1 MRAPPSRPIWA
12 LVFILGSGP
21 AAAQNILVNPGFAA
35 SLAGWTV
42 EPGVSAVWSPLDIA
56 ESGAS
61 GSALIANSAS
71 TVGFSGGLTQCVA
84 VVPGATYALRIRYR
98 VPSGQASAVRAQA
111 SLDYFSGPSCEGSN
125 VGGFGNGTGAIASD
139 FDAWGP
145 DFAVGTGVVPSGVVS
160 ALVAVRL
167 AKSGAGGIALA
178 YFDEPSLAP
187 VATLTIPASA
197 SIHGQ
202 NGTFFQTDLWVLG
215 SSPLF
220 VATVTARHRCF
231 ASQTC
236 AAMVQSF
243 QVKPRQSVYFTD
255 ALVTL
260 FGDPGTAGAIELSYD
275 TSTPITV
282 LSRTYSPSLPAPTT
296 GTSVPALTSG
306 DAKTRAVLVGLGSSG
321 GDLSQGFRSNV
332 GVYNPTSSS
341 VSVMVTLNGSSGT
354 TLGAPVP
361 ITLSA
366 NEARQVNDVFSAAGA
381 PSTPTRNA
389 YAVVTSSGAVYSYA
403 TVIDNQSADSVFVAG
418 ADDGP

>member
-1 MRAPPSRPIWA
+1 MRAPSSRPIWI
-12 LVFILGSGP
+12 LVFALGSGP
-21 AAAQNILVNPGFAA
+21 AVAQNVLVNPGFAA

-42 EPGVSAVWSPLDIA
+42 EPGVSAAWSPLDIA
-56 ESGAS
+56 ESGTS
-61 GSALIANSAS
+61 GSAIIVNTAS
-71 TVGFSGGLTQCVA
+71 TAGFSGGLTQCVA
-84 VVPGATYALRIRYR
+84 VVPGVTYALRLRYR
-98 VPSGQASAVRAQA
+98 VPSGQATAVRAQA
-111 SLDYFSGPSCEGSN
+111 ALDYFSGPSCDGRD
-125 VGGFGNGTGAIASD
+125 VGGFGNGTGSIASD

-145 DFAVGTGVVPSGVVS
+145 DFAVGSGVVPSGVAS

-167 AKSGAGGIALA
+167 VKIEAGGIVLA

-202 NGTFFQTDLWVLG
+202 NGTFFQTDLWVFG

-236 AAMVQSF
+236 AATAQSF

-260 FGDPGTAGAIELSYD
+260 FGDPGTAGAIELRYD
-275 TSTPITV
+275 TSTQITV

-296 GTSVPALTSG
+296 GTSVPALASG
-306 DAKTRAVLVGLGSSG
+306 DAKTSAVLVGLGSSG

-332 GVYNPTSSS
+332 GVYNPTSSTAS
-341 VSVMVTLNGSSGT
+341 ATVTLYGSSGT

-361 ITLSA
+361 LTLSA
-366 NEARQVNDVFSAAGA
+366 NEARQVNDIFSAAGA

-389 YAVVTSSGAVYSYA
+389 YAVVTSSAAVYSYA
-403 TVIDNQSADSVFVAG
+403 TVIDNQSADSVFIVG

>member
-1 MRAPPSRPIWA
+1 MVLAF
-12 LVFILGSGP
+12 VLGSPP
-21 AAAQNILVNPGFAA
+21 AAAQNVLVNPGFAT

-42 EPGVSAVWSPLDIA
+42 ESGVSAVWSPLDIA
-56 ESGAS
+56 VSGTS
-61 GSALIANSAS
+61 GSALIANSSSAA
-71 TVGFSGGLTQCVA
+71 GFSGGLKQCVA
-84 VVPGATYALRIRYR
+84 VLPGVPYAFRVRYR
-98 VPSGQASAVRAQA
+98 VPSGQVGTARAQGA
-111 SLDYFSGPSCEGSN
+111 LDYFSGPSCEGST
-125 VGGFGNGTGAIASD
+125 VGGFSDSTGAITSD
-139 FDAWGP
+139 FDAWAS
-145 DFAVGTGVVPSGVVS
+145 DFAVGTGVIPSGVAS

-167 AKSGAGGIALA
+167 VKVAAGGIVQA

-236 AAMVQSF
+236 AAMVRSF

-260 FGDPGTAGAIELSYD
+260 FGDPATAGAIELSYD
-275 TSTPITV
+275 TSTGITV
-282 LSRTYSPSLPAPTT
+282 LSRTYSPSLPAPTA
-296 GTSVPALTSG
+296 GTSVPAFSSE

-332 GVYNPTSSS
+332 GVYNPTSST
-341 VSVMVTLNGSSGT
+341 VSVTVTLYGSSGT

-361 ITLSA
+361 LTLAA
-366 NEARQVNDVFSAAGA
+366 NEASQVNDIFSAAGA
-381 PSTPTRNA
+381 PSMLTRNA
-389 YAVVTSSGAVYSYA
+389 YAVVRSSAAVYSYA
-403 TVIDNQSADSVFVAG
+403 TVIDNQSQDSVFVAG
-418 ADDGP
+418 TDDGP